1 MQSLFNRAELYKN
14 CVRETSA
21 VCDEGERKGGKQI
34 VFARKKRLLHR
45 LIISYKLDETNFFIS
60 ECFIRTHRT
69 WITANA
75 SIYKISTWVDIFHF
89 QFSISLYYQHPLE
102 QKSGSYLPELPPIQ
116 PEVNREKQRRVATWF
131 TLVALKTENLY
142 LGMQKM
148 NVRFVGQAINRIYA
162 VLLVTLFT
170 KSSLKMFSRLQYPY
184 F

>member
-45 LIISYKLDETNFFIS
+45 LIISYKLDETSFFIS

-89 QFSISLYYQHPLE
+89 QFSTSISPYYQHPLE
-102 QKSGSYLPELPPIQ
+102 QKSASYLPELPPIQ
-116 PEVNREKQRRVATWF
+116 PEVNIGKQLVATWF

-142 LGMQKM
+142 LGMKKWM
-148 NVRFVGQAINRIYA
+148 LGLSVKPLTGFMPSY
-162 VLLVTLFT
+162 
-170 KSSLKMFSRLQYPY
+170 
-184 F
+184 